1 MDLEN
6 ITWFKNKNSDFQ
18 IGIELHKDKIVEE
31 HEDKRQFI
39 KVHFTYNN
47 KQCCQTFYKSSG
59 INSKHAGTWYPTN
72 AISIR
77 LDTSAENG
85 IYKYRWFI
93 TKKPWV
99 IDEDLDNRFG
109 ENKEVEMVS
118 DMLSTNEEIKSFL
131 SQKKINK
138 MNNYEINV
146 WIGNCNSYNWFK
158 PFYEK
163 KPDYIPDLNPKTSNL
178 WIENSNGKL
187 ILPVILLNK
196 PKMGYELDN
205 LIKME
210 KNNYQNLEGI
220 EKITKPGRLKQLRK
234 TVNSEITLGLIHKHE
249 YPKTLLSRE
258 ELINTNEDI
267 ITSIKKI
274 KIENNVKPPL
284 RRSKRLQNKA
294 KIKGGEGKT
303 YYISDLFAKLLSI

>member
-1 MDLEN
+1 MVARGC
-6 ITWFKNKNSDFQ
+6 KNCGHESHCDGK
-18 IGIELHKDKIVEE
+18 LYKD
-31 HEDKRQFI
+31 
-39 KVHFTYNN
+39 
-47 KQCCQTFYKSSG
+47 
-59 INSKHAGTWYPTN
+59 
-72 AISIR
+72 
-77 LDTSAENG
+77 
-85 IYKYRWFI
+85 
-93 TKKPWV
+93 
-99 IDEDLDNRFG
+99 FG

-118 DMLSTNEEIKSFL
+118 DMLSTNEKIKSFL

-163 KPDYIPDLNPKTSNL
+163 NPDYIPDLNPKTSNL

-187 ILPVILLNK
+187 ILPVILLNM

-234 TVNSEITLGLIHKHE
+234 NLTQINQHFEHI
-249 YPKTLLSRE
+249 YPKDLLSRE
-258 ELINTNEDI
+258 ELVNTNEDI

-274 KIENNVKPPL
+274 PL

-294 KIKGGEGKT
+294 KTKGGNEGNF
-303 YYISDLFAKLLSI
+303 YISNLFATLLSI

>member
-31 HEDKRQFI
+31 HEDKRQYI

-59 INSKHAGTWYPTN
+59 INSKHEGTWYPTN
-72 AISIR
+72 AISTDATIK
-77 LDTSAENG
+77 DKTMKHVW
-85 IYKYRWFI
+85 YI

-99 IDEDLDNRFG
+99 IGEDLDKRFG

-118 DMLSTNEEIKSFL
+118 DMLSTNEKIKSFL

-163 KPDYIPDLNPKTSNL
+163 NPDYIPDLNPKTSNL

-187 ILPVILLNK
+187 ILPVILLNM

-234 TVNSEITLGLIHKHE
+234 NLTQINQHFEHI
-249 YPKTLLSRE
+249 YPKDLLSRE
-258 ELINTNEDI
+258 ELVNTNEDI

-274 KIENNVKPPL
+274 PL

-294 KIKGGEGKT
+294 KTKGGNEGNF
-303 YYISDLFAKLLSI
+303 YISNLFATLLSI